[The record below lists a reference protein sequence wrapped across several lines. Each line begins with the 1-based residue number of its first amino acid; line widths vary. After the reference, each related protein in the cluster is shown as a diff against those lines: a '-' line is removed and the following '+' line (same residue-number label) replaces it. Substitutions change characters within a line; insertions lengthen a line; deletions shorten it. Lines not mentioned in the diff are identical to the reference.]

1 MRIRIEWDFDLD
13 HDHPDYGELHKKFAD
28 ENGVPLEVDLNEY
41 FDDPSKVSM
50 YNITDALSDE
60 HGWLVYDWYVITAN
74 SSNSNKSVMT
84 VKDLIEALSKYHPT
98 NKVVI
103 EVNHDELLTIDPS
116 CIELAMITPDYR
128 LACEED
134 TVAESATI
142 IRL

>member
-13 HDHPDYGELHKKFAD
+13 HDHPDYGELHNKFAA

-41 FDDPSKVSM
+41 FEDPSKVSN
-50 YNITDALSDE
+50 YHVTDALSDE
-60 HGWLVYDWYVITAN
+60 HGWLVYDWYVITEK
-74 SSNSNKSVMT
+74 SSNLNKSVMT

-116 CIELAMITPDYR
+116 HIELAMITPDYR
-128 LACEED
+128 LAYDED
-134 TVAESATI
+134 TDAESVTI